1 MAESVVKQ
9 VLSAVTEG
17 HHHHPAAQQQA
28 KQQPKDQ
35 HQRKEGSA
43 TNSGTGS
50 HTHSSSETRRSRAG
64 KSSKGE
70 VTRAS
75 IPVTSA
81 RPRQERFDSADKTNQ
96 PRSSV
101 KRKHS
106 LPPSL
111 PQYGNSS
118 EEQHQPAG
126 KRLSLNCKAS
136 ADQQTVVAAVPV
148 AYRTRSRTTSKELVF
163 TATTSGNTG
172 AVGSSSTVE
181 YSVDLKQH
189 QLVQHHQ
196 VSATPSKIV
205 DVRNNRNKSSTKVA
219 AATAAGVLS
228 SKVGGGTGIGPHEST
243 KAASNNTA
251 SSERNPSFSDRSSSS
266 ASSIL
271 PSSSPT
277 VESNAAV
284 SAAEAHQSKAKR
296 GYTVG
301 SSSRVNG
308 EETTSLASSSRAISK
323 NKRRKSGT
331 GSSPSSTKLLRKLVD
346 RKGLLAEETK
356 AASKATIKSGQRR
369 SKGDRKWHQ
378 EATTVATRPS
388 TSNAPSVE
396 QQSAVE
402 VLTIRN
408 LRSHQHQQQQQQH
421 ITLTATVNELGIVTG
436 AQVSSNAAST
446 ASTPTSFSASSTCSS
461 SGAQVPKKR
470 QKVGGDHNNQHNYH
484 HHHQQQQ
491 QQQQQQY
498 QQQHPNLGAR
508 LAARS
513 SGGSREQ
520 QQPHH
525 HLTNTVSLQHYHHQQ
540 PPPQQHLVV
549 HHHPSQLAPQ
559 HYTLHSQQI
568 HQYSAQQHQQQHFQH
583 YQPAHPQQLLH
594 QQQFGVGESGGLHLP
609 SQNHHQYDAGGTS
622 AQQQQQGQGRSSSS
636 SSGGV
641 AGLLRRSS
649 RGKSSH
655 SSATTGSCVSSNPTN
670 NPYHHQPQSAQ
681 SGASSSSTSRS
692 GSHHHHH
699 HRGGGGGNG
708 GGGAGGIATG
718 STAVH
723 FSNNAAT
730 VIAGSSKGAGS
741 SSSTSKGG
749 AILLATSF
757 DGTAAVGGGSGVGG
771 PSTSNAMANDGSRNN
786 NNNNNN
792 NSGNSDGASSH
803 QPSHPFIKLT
813 KAALG
818 GTSSASSSSG
828 GVPPQQ
834 QHQSTPS
841 SSMAD
846 VNMMHSA
853 AGTTT
858 TTASTS
864 GSGSGGA
871 AGSSGVPPPHPD
883 SESDDSEVG
892 RLQALLEARGLPPHL
907 FGALG
912 PRMHHLLHRTM
923 GTNSSSSKAQQLLQG
938 LQCPDESQQ
947 LQAAIEMCQM
957 LVMGNEDTLAGFP
970 IKQVVPALIT
980 LLRMEHNF
988 DIMNNACRAL
998 AYMLEALPRS
1008 SGTVVDAIPAFLE
1021 KLQVIQ
1027 CMDVAEQS
1035 LTALEILSRRHNK
1048 SILQANGVS
1057 SCLTFL
1063 DFFSIN
1069 AQRAALAIT
1078 ANCCLSLHTEEFH
1091 FVKDSLAL
1099 LARLLAQQDKK
1110 SVESIC
1116 TAFYRL
1122 VDSFQHDQAVLQ
1134 EIASM
1139 ELLKNCQQL
1148 LVVTP
1153 SVLNSGTFT
1162 NVVRM
1167 LSVMCANCP
1176 DLAITLLKNDIA
1188 STLLYLLTGSA
1199 DPVTSDVELVP
1210 RSPSELYEITC
1221 LIGEL
1226 MPRLPTDGIFAVD
1239 ALLERPQ
1246 PTVQDA
1252 VQWQWRDDR
1261 GVWRP
1266 YSSIDSRMIEAA
1278 HLNSD
1283 DEISLSTLGRT
1294 YTIDFHS
1301 MQQINEDTGTTR
1313 SVQRKIN
1320 HQLLA
1325 QQGAA
1330 AAEAAAA
1337 AAAATA
1343 AVIVSPAAASKAAA
1357 AASVDCGNVENAVAA
1372 TSPAVAAIGTG
1383 SLNLA
1388 TRPPNAQRDAR
1399 IACLKE
1405 ERGLAAEFIRNLFS
1419 VLYEVYSSSA
1429 GPSVR
1434 YKCLR
1439 ALLRMVYFANG
1450 DLLRDV
1456 LKNQLVSSHIAGM
1469 MASNDMRIVVGAMQ
1483 MADILMHKLPE
1494 VFGMHFRREGV
1505 MHQFKQLTDPSIPIC
1520 AAPSPKST
1528 GGTQSAPAS
1537 ATIHPTGPS
1546 GQTFDFDSS
1555 AIASSSK
1562 AGGGGGGQVAIAIS
1576 GNAGGSHVKNL
1587 SSAMMMASSKMSSS
1601 SHHHH
1606 HQHLPH
1612 HHHQQQQSS
1621 SSSPSAV
1628 AASAGTI
1635 AMASGSNSYTTA
1647 SGSGSAINLNKSSSM
1662 RQQAAAAHHHHHH
1675 HLMNL
1680 MPHSAI
1686 QAQATGQHMPV
1697 AANLHHHLQDAGTSG
1712 TTVQPAPGTSI
1723 VTATVT
1729 TTGNANILL
1738 NAIYNSA
1745 AAAAMNPMNHHHQPS
1760 HAIPHHH
1767 QSHHPQPQQPVT
1779 GATVTHIYQPPHH
1792 FSDAFVGY
1800 SVPTNVPDQ
1809 TNIALLAGTTV
1820 PSAAGT
1826 AVVGNSGAGMMQGM
1840 IVSPNNSSTAPASNA
1855 LGHHAS
1861 HESASSSNNPSGQ
1874 LKMSDI
1880 LKRKVPPKRKSQ
1892 GSSKSKSRHD
1902 DAHTSSGG
1910 ASSSSQ
1916 GASSLSSG
1924 SGVAGGSSS
1933 GGVSSVM
1940 QEFINKATTSMGASS
1955 SSSGRHTPAS
1965 GSGSSRSRFTGAS
1978 SKTTSFLASLNPARW
1993 GRQSSSTSAASSSH
2007 NASSSGAAGYGKDGS
2022 SGGNSLN
2029 KSHSNSN
2036 LIAAGNRE
2044 KARQWIRDQA
2054 VLFVNR
2060 YSGTDGSSGPTDG
2073 AAAGGLGGAGGA
2085 LEQHPACTI
2094 LIRLT
2099 DAIRKLDGRKEEC
2112 LNALQELRDILME
2125 SDISP
2130 FEVNHSGLIRAM
2142 LNYMANNENP
2152 LVERAIRLRMFLHVF
2167 AGLPVEA
2174 NYSHVGAGTP
2184 AGMDG
2189 AAFSALV
2196 AKLNGC
2202 VTQLEQFPVKVH
2214 DFPAGVGGRSNTSA
2228 LKFFNTH
2235 QLKCNLQ
2242 RHPECTNLRQWK
2254 GGTVKI
2260 DPLALVQAIER
2271 YLVVRGY
2278 GGIRVDS
2285 EEDSEEDIDNIDA
2298 AAIISMG
2305 GLKHKLQFLIGE
2317 HVLPYNMTVY
2327 QAIRQYSPLVNDQS
2341 ETDTDTETPIGSA
2354 SIWVQQHTIYYRPVE
2369 EESSGSSKGASGS
2382 SRKNSKNSSQSK
2394 LMRRKPEFW
2403 IDGQV
2408 PAVVSPLGPFLT
2420 SKLPDVV
2427 TVQDASLDALCML
2440 RIINALNRHWA
2451 TLYFSVPHIPIV
2463 PQAEFIHSKIA
2474 AKASRQLQDP
2484 LVIMTGNLPQ
2494 WLQQI
2499 AVACPFLF
2507 PFETRHLLFY
2517 AVSFDRDRALQRLLD
2532 TTPDLN
2538 SADTSER
2545 VTPRLDRRK
2554 RAISREDI
2562 LKQAESIIQDFG
2574 HSKALLEIQYE
2585 NEVGTGLGPTLE
2597 FYALVSTELQRCDLG
2612 LWNDSDSYK
2621 NNNQQ
2626 STSIADNIVK
2636 SSMGGGALE
2645 DASLDTNTTATTMTL
2660 VSMTT
2665 TNTRSSLGSNRG
2677 SDEAANNSVSGVSD
2691 DNSSFII
2698 SNDNSLNML
2707 IEQLNPQQAELEN
2720 NSTPPPALPPSSFAD
2735 VEGLMITPLSSDSA
2749 ATITAGAISYVNA
2762 PRGLFPIPLS
2772 KTAKTSQIS
2781 RLKHKFKFLGKF
2793 MAKAVMDSRM
2803 LDLPFSIPFYRWMLS
2818 EESSLGLSDLGQIAP
2833 EVQSTLL
2840 RLNEIVKQRDHIQAD
2855 PNLNAMEKTE
2865 KIEALDLDGCPI
2877 SDLGLDF
2884 VLPGHPN
2891 IELRRGGRDMA
2902 VTINNL
2908 HQYIS
2913 LVTHWFMAEGVSRQ
2927 FEALREGFDTVF
2939 PMSRLQMFYPEE
2951 LENVFCGSGIG
2962 GTNQQRWD
2970 VRMLSESCRT
2980 DHGFSQDSPAIQFF
2994 YDILATYNRDEQRL
3008 FLQFV
3013 TGSPRLPTGGFK
3025 SLTPPLTIV
3034 RKKMD
3039 GNQNPDEY
3047 LPSVMTCVN
3056 YLKLPDYSNREV
3068 MRQKLKIAACEGS
3081 MSFHLS

>member
-1 MAESVVKQ
+1 MAESVGKQ

-17 HHHHPAAQQQA
+17 HHHLQQQHQQQQPQT
-28 KQQPKDQ
+28 KQQHLRNDFGVADSS
-35 HQRKEGSA
+35 GSGH
-43 TNSGTGS
+43 TS
-50 HTHSSSETRRSRAG
+50 HHSENRRSRAG
-64 KSSKGE
+64 KSSKGDAA
-70 VTRAS
+70 RS
-75 IPVTSA
+75 SLPSA
-81 RPRQERFDSADKTNQ
+81 RELPGTTAHHQAGPSVKQERLDSVDNKTSL
-96 PRSSV
+96 PRSA

-106 LPPSL
+106 LPQSSSVEEGNLQAEYSVAKRQSL
-111 PQYGNSS
+111 HS
-118 EEQHQPAG
+118 
-126 KRLSLNCKAS
+126 K
-136 ADQQTVVAAVPV
+136 VVAVHTAAPV
-148 AYRTRSRTTSKELVF
+148 AYRTRSRTTSKELAF
-163 TATTSGNTG
+163 SGSSNTAT
-172 AVGSSSTVE
+172 VE
-181 YSVDLKQH
+181 HGFDLKQQQQQQ
-189 QLVQHHQ
+189 QLSQLQASV
-196 VSATPSKIV
+196 TPPKLV
-205 DVRNNRNKSSTKVA
+205 DVRNNRNKSSTKT
-219 AATAAGVLS
+219 ATQS
-228 SKVGGGTGIGPHEST
+228 SASKGGGTGPGPHEST
-243 KAASNNTA
+243 KAASNITGP
-251 SSERNPSFSDRSSSS
+251 SSNSSSTSVPVASTS
-266 ASSIL
+266 ASNNSATFV
-271 PSSSPT
+271 SGT
-277 VESNAAV
+277 TEVET
-284 SAAEAHQSKAKR
+284 HPKTKR
-296 GYTVG
+296 GSLVG
-301 SSSRVNG
+301 TTNRANG
-308 EETTSLASSSRAISK
+308 EEGRACSTPPIASSSRTISK
-323 NKRRKSGT
+323 NKHRKSGGT
-331 GSSPSSTKLLRKLVD
+331 SSSPTKLLRKIAD
-346 RKGLLAEETK
+346 RKSLIAEDAK
-356 AASKATIKSGQRR
+356 AASKAAIRSGQRR
-369 SKGDRKWHQ
+369 SKGDRKQQ
-378 EATTVATRPS
+378 ETSS
-388 TSNAPSVE
+388 TNA
-396 QQSAVE
+396 SAE
-402 VLTIRN
+402 VVTIRN
-408 LRSHQHQQQQQQH
+408 LRSHQHHHQQQQ
-421 ITLTATVNELGIVTG
+421 ITLTATVNEQGLVTG
-436 AQVSSNAAST
+436 AQATSSSAVSTAPTASSYSAST
-446 ASTPTSFSASSTCSS
+446 YSG
-461 SGAQVPKKR
+461 GAQVPKKR
-470 QKVGGDHNNQHNYH
+470 QKVGGDHNNQHN
-484 HHHQQQQ
+484 HQQPH
-491 QQQQQQY
+491 
-498 QQQHPNLGAR
+498 QQQHPALGAR

-513 SGGSREQ
+513 SGGSRDQ
-520 QQPHH
+520 QHNHH
-525 HLTNTVSLQHYHHQQ
+525 HLPSAVGLQHYQQQQHHQHQHHQQ
-540 PPPQQHLVV
+540 QSQQHLVV
-549 HHHPSQLAPQ
+549 HHHQGDP
-559 HYTLHSQQI
+559 T
-568 HQYSAQQHQQQHFQH
+568 
-583 YQPAHPQQLLH
+583 
-594 QQQFGVGESGGLHLP
+594 GLHLTQQYEIAAP
-609 SQNHHQYDAGGTS
+609 SGGVPV
-622 AQQQQQGQGRSSSS
+622 QQQGRSSSG
-636 SSGGV
+636 SGGGV
-641 AGLLRRSS
+641 GGLLRRSS

-670 NPYHHQPQSAQ
+670 NPYHQPQSQ
-681 SGASSSSTSRS
+681 SASSSSRS
-692 GSHHHHH
+692 GSHHH
-699 HRGGGGGNG
+699 HRGGGGG
-708 GGGAGGIATG
+708 GAIATG
-718 STAVH
+718 TAH
-723 FSNNAAT
+723 LSNLGTPVNASSSKSS
-730 VIAGSSKGAGS
+730 SSKGS
-741 SSSTSKGG
+741 
-749 AILLATSF
+749 ILLATSF
-757 DGTAAVGGGSGVGG
+757 DGTGSAAGS
-771 PSTSNAMANDGSRNN
+771 AI
-786 NNNNNN
+786 
-792 NSGNSDGASSH
+792 GAPSH
-803 QPSHPFIKLT
+803 Q
-813 KAALG
+813 
-818 GTSSASSSSG
+818 SASSSSG
-828 GVPPQQ
+828 
-834 QHQSTPS
+834 
-841 SSMAD
+841 MAD
-846 VNMMHSA
+846 VNMLHASGTTS
-853 AGTTT
+853 AGTTA
-858 TTASTS
+858 ASTS
-864 GSGSGGA
+864 SGSGA
-871 AGSSGVPPPHPD
+871 AGGSSGGVPPHPD

-970 IKQVVPALIT
+970 TKQVVPALIT

-1048 SILQANGVS
+1048 NILQANGVS

-1078 ANCCLSLHTEEFH
+1078 ANCCLNLHTEEFH
-1091 FVKDSLAL
+1091 FVKESLAL

-1122 VDSFQHDQAVLQ
+1122 VDSFQHDQTILQ

-1148 LVVTP
+1148 LIVTP

-1188 STLLYLLTGSA
+1188 STLVYLLTGSA
-1199 DPVTSDVELVP
+1199 EPVTTDVELVP

-1330 AAEAAAA
+1330 AAAAAE
-1337 AAAATA
+1337 AAATA
-1343 AVIVSPAAASKAAA
+1343 AVIVNPSSVTSPESAGGGCSDNAA
-1357 AASVDCGNVENAVAA
+1357 AASSTAVA
-1372 TSPAVAAIGTG
+1372 VIGTG

-1405 ERGLAAEFIRNLFS
+1405 ERGLAAQFIRNLFS

-1469 MASNDMRIVVGAMQ
+1469 MASNDMRIVVGAVQ

-1537 ATIHPTGPS
+1537 ATLHPSGS

-1562 AGGGGGGQVAIAIS
+1562 AGAGQVAIAIG

-1587 SSAMMMASSKMSSS
+1587 SSAMMMASGKMGTT
-1601 SHHHH
+1601 HHH
-1606 HQHLPH
+1606 HQQHLSH
-1612 HHHQQQQSS
+1612 HHHQQQQHQQLQQQ
-1621 SSSPSAV
+1621 
-1628 AASAGTI
+1628 ASTGTM
-1635 AMASGSNSYTTA
+1635 AMTSGSNSYTASTA
-1647 SGSGSAINLNKSSSM
+1647 ATATAINLNKSSSM
-1662 RQQAAAAHHHHHH
+1662 RQQAPVHHHHH

-1680 MPHSAI
+1680 IPHSVGGHVPPTA
-1686 QAQATGQHMPV
+1686 AAAQHMPV
-1697 AANLHHHLQDAGTSG
+1697 ANLHHHLDPASASG
-1712 TTVQPAPGTSI
+1712 GATMQPMVQPAPGTSI

-1729 TTGNANILL
+1729 TTSNGNILL

-1745 AAAAMNPMNHHHQPS
+1745 AAAAMNPMNHHQAHP
-1760 HAIPHHH
+1760 HAHAHALPHHH
-1767 QSHHPQPQQPVT
+1767 QGHHAQQPT

-1792 FSDAFVGY
+1792 FSDAFGGYNVAVADQQANVAMLSSGTVGT
-1800 SVPTNVPDQ
+1800 PN
-1809 TNIALLAGTTV
+1809 TTSAVGGAQSMV
-1820 PSAAGT
+1820 PS
-1826 AVVGNSGAGMMQGM
+1826 S
-1840 IVSPNNSSTAPASNA
+1840 NSSVTTTSSST
-1855 LGHHAS
+1855 HHSA
-1861 HESASSSNNPSGQ
+1861 HESSSSSSNANNLGQ

-1902 DAHTSSGG
+1902 DAHASSGG
-1910 ASSSSQ
+1910 AGSSSAGNGTS
-1916 GASSLSSG
+1916 GSSG
-1924 SGVAGGSSS
+1924 SGVTGGTSS

-1940 QEFINKATTSMGASS
+1940 QEFINKATTMGTSSS

-1993 GRQSSSTSAASSSH
+1993 GRQSSSSSTASTSH
-2007 NASSSGAAGYGKDGS
+2007 NASSSGSGYGKDGS
-2022 SGGNSLN
+2022 SGSSLN

-2054 VLFVNR
+2054 ILFVNR
-2060 YSGTDGSSGPTDG
+2060 YSADTTGVSVDG
-2073 AAAGGLGGAGGA
+2073 AGVLGGGV
-2085 LEQHPACTI
+2085 LQQHPACTI

-2099 DAIRKLDGRKEEC
+2099 DAIRKLEGHRDEC

-2142 LNYMANNENP
+2142 LNYMANDENP
-2152 LVERAIRLRMFLHVF
+2152 LVDRATRLRMFLHVF
-2167 AGLPVEA
+2167 AGLPLDA
-2174 NYSHVGAGTP
+2174 NYSHVGAGVP
-2184 AGMDG
+2184 ADMDG

-2298 AAIISMG
+2298 AAMISMG

-2369 EESSGSSKGASGS
+2369 EESNGSSKGASGS

-2408 PAVVSPLGPFLT
+2408 PAVVSPLGPFLA

-2645 DASLDTNTTATTMTL
+2645 DASLDATATTMAL
-2660 VSMTT
+2660 VNMTST
-2665 TNTRSSLGSNRG
+2665 TRSSLGSNRG

-2707 IEQLNPQQAELEN
+2707 IEQSDHLLQLNPQQAELEN

-2735 VEGLMITPLSSDSA
+2735 VEGLMVTPLSGTTTDGTGSPA
-2749 ATITAGAISYVNA
+2749 ITGSGVGAVSYVNA

-2803 LDLPFSIPFYRWMLS
+2803 LDLPFSIPFYRWMLT

-2833 EVQSTLL
+2833 EVQGTLL
-2840 RLNEIVKQRDHIQAD
+2840 RLNEIVKQRDQIQTD
-2855 PNLNAMEKTE
+2855 PTLNAMEKTE

-2877 SDLGLDF
+2877 ADLGLDF

-2913 LVTHWFMAEGVSRQ
+2913 LVTHWFLAEGVSRQ

-2970 VRMLSESCRT
+2970 VRMLAESCRT
-2980 DHGFSQDSPAIQFF
+2980 DHGFNQDSPAIQFF
-2994 YDILATYNRDEQRL
+2994 YEILAAYNRDEQRL

-3025 SLTPPLTIV
+3025 ALTPPLTIV

-3068 MRQKLKIAACEGS
+3068 MRQKLKIAASEGS

>member
-1 MAESVVKQ
+1 MAESVGKQ

-17 HHHHPAAQQQA
+17 HHYLQQQPT
-28 KQQPKDQ
+28 KQQPKDLQ
-35 HQRKEGSA
+35 HQRKDVAGGS
-43 TNSGTGS
+43 GS
-50 HTHSSSETRRSRAG
+50 HTPHNSENRRSRAG

-70 VTRAS
+70 
-75 IPVTSA
+75 SA
-81 RPRQERFDSADKTNQ
+81 RSSLSSSRELSATSPPGQSSAKQERSDSSDKTSQ
-96 PRSSV
+96 SRSSV

-106 LPPSL
+106 LPLHSVTDL
-111 PQYGNSS
+111 PHGNLSS
-118 EEQHQPAG
+118 EHTSV
-126 KRLSLNCKAS
+126 KRQSLNTKATA
-136 ADQQTVVAAVPV
+136 ADQQSGVAAVPV

-163 TATTSGNTG
+163 AGTSSSIV
-172 AVGSSSTVE
+172 VGSSNTVE
-181 YSVDLKQH
+181 YGFDLRNHQQQH
-189 QLVQHHQ
+189 QI
-196 VSATPSKIV
+196 SPTSSKIV
-205 DVRNNRNKSSTKVA
+205 DVRNIRNKSSTKV
-219 AATAAGVLS
+219 GGSS
-228 SKVGGGTGIGPHEST
+228 SKTGGTGSGPHEST
-243 KAASNNTA
+243 KTASNN
-251 SSERNPSFSDRSSSS
+251 SISERNTTFDRSSSLS
-266 ASSIL
+266 SSI
-271 PSSSPT
+271 PSLSLA
-277 VESNAAV
+277 VESNAAPV
-284 SAAEAHQSKAKR
+284 TCVPVEAPQPKSKRASLT
-296 GYTVG
+296 GTSG
-301 SSSRVNG
+301 RVNG
-308 EETTSLASSSRAISK
+308 EDKSVGTTSTLASSSRAISK
-323 NKRRKSGT
+323 NKGRKSGGT
-331 GSSPSSTKLLRKLVD
+331 SSSSTTKLLRKIAD
-346 RKGLLAEETK
+346 RKNLLTEETK
-356 AASKATIKSGQRR
+356 TASKAAIKSGQRR
-369 SKGDRKWHQ
+369 CKGERTKWHQ
-378 EATTVATRPS
+378 ETTTSATRPS
-388 TSNAPSVE
+388 LSNASTVEPSV
-396 QQSAVE
+396 VE
-402 VLTIRN
+402 GLTIRN
-408 LRSHQHQQQQQQH
+408 LRSHQHNQQQQQQH
-421 ITLTATVNELGIVTG
+421 ITLTTTVNELGIVTG
-436 AQVSSNAAST
+436 AQVSSNAVPT
-446 ASTPTSFSASSTCSS
+446 ASSSPYSASTCSTG
-461 SGAQVPKKR
+461 GAQVPKKR

-484 HHHQQQQ
+484 
-491 QQQQQQY
+491 QQQY

-513 SGGSREQ
+513 SGGREQ
-520 QQPHH
+520 HH
-525 HLTNTVSLQHYHHQQ
+525 HNHHLSNTVSLQHYPQQ
-540 PPPQQHLVV
+540 QQQQQQQQQHLVV
-549 HHHPSQLAPQ
+549 HHHQNQQQLPQ

-568 HQYSAQQHQQQHFQH
+568 SHFSAQPQQQQQQHFQH
-583 YQPAHPQQLLH
+583 YQPQHLPTHPPQLLH
-594 QQQFGVGESGGLHLP
+594 QQQFVVGEPSGLHLP
-609 SQNHHQYDAGGTS
+609 HQYETGAPSGTAVQLS
-622 AQQQQQGQGRSSSS
+622 R

-641 AGLLRRSS
+641 GGLLRRSS

-670 NPYHHQPQSAQ
+670 NPYHQPQSQ
-681 SGASSSSTSRS
+681 SASSSSRS

-699 HRGGGGGNG
+699 HRGGGGGG
-708 GGGAGGIATG
+708 VATG
-718 STAVH
+718 AVH
-723 FSNNAAT
+723 LGNAAT
-730 VIAGSSKGAGS
+730 VIASTSSSKGGS
-741 SSSTSKGG
+741 SSKG

-757 DGTAAVGGGSGVGG
+757 DGTGAVGGIGGGSGSG

-786 NNNNNN
+786 NNNNN
-792 NSGNSDGASSH
+792 SGNDGANS
-803 QPSHPFIKLT
+803 QQQQQSHPFIKLT

-818 GTSSASSSSG
+818 GGGSSSASSSG
-828 GVPPQQ
+828 GVPS
-834 QHQSTPS
+834 HQSTS
-841 SSMAD
+841 SSAIPD
-846 VNMMHSA
+846 VNMLHT
-853 AGTTT
+853 AGTTGAG

-864 GSGSGGA
+864 SGSGA
-871 AGSSGVPPPHPD
+871 AGGSGVPPHPD

-1078 ANCCLSLHTEEFH
+1078 ANCCLNLHTEEFH

-1199 DPVTSDVELVP
+1199 ESVTSDVELVP

-1330 AAEAAAA
+1330 AAAAAEAAAA
-1337 AAAATA
+1337 VTA
-1343 AVIVSPAAASKAAA
+1343 AVIVSPPTASGSIVKAVSAECSA
-1357 AASVDCGNVENAVAA
+1357 IAGSAENAA
-1372 TSPAVAAIGTG
+1372 TSTAVAVIGTG

-1537 ATIHPTGPS
+1537 ATIHPTSGS

-1562 AGGGGGGQVAIAIS
+1562 AVGGQVAIAIG

-1587 SSAMMMASSKMSSS
+1587 SSAMMMASSKMSS
-1601 SHHHH
+1601 HHH
-1606 HQHLPH
+1606 HQHVPH
-1612 HHHQQQQSS
+1612 HHHPQQQQHQQQQSS
-1621 SSSPSAV
+1621 SSA
-1628 AASAGTI
+1628 AGT
-1635 AMASGSNSYTTA
+1635 MVMTSSSNNYTTA
-1647 SGSGSAINLNKSSSM
+1647 TASAAAINLNKPSSM
-1662 RQQAAAAHHHHHH
+1662 RQQAAVHHHHH

-1680 MPHSAI
+1680 MPHSVGGGHVSAP
-1686 QAQATGQHMPV
+1686 GQHMPV
-1697 AANLHHHLQDAGTSG
+1697 ANLHHHLDAGTSG
-1712 TTVQPAPGTSI
+1712 ATVQPIVQPAPGTSI

-1729 TTGNANILL
+1729 TTGNGNILL

-1745 AAAAMNPMNHHHQPS
+1745 AAAAMNPMNHHQSHSQAHPHP
-1760 HAIPHHH
+1760 HAIAHH
-1767 QSHHPQPQQPVT
+1767 QSHHPQQPT
-1779 GATVTHIYQPPHH
+1779 GASVTHMYQSTQH
-1792 FSDAFVGY
+1792 FSDAFSGY
-1800 SVPTNVPDQ
+1800 NVAVSDQ
-1809 TNIALLAGTTV
+1809 TNVALLTGTTV
-1820 PSAAGT
+1820 VGAPSTGT
-1826 AVVGNSGAGMMQGM
+1826 AVVSNSNTGMHGIGAAQGM
-1840 IVSPNNSSTAPASNA
+1840 VVPPNNSSAAPNTV
-1855 LGHHAS
+1855 HHAS
-1861 HESASSSNNPSGQ
+1861 HEGSSTSSNPGQ

-1902 DAHTSSGG
+1902 DAHTSGG
-1910 ASSSSQ
+1910 AGSSSAGH
-1916 GASSLSSG
+1916 GATSVSGG
-1924 SGVAGGSSS
+1924 SGVASNSGST

-1940 QEFINKATTSMGASS
+1940 QEFINKATTMGASS

-1993 GRQSSSTSAASSSH
+1993 GRQSSSSSAASTSH
-2007 NASSSGAAGYGKDGS
+2007 NASSSGSGYGKDGS
-2022 SGGNSLN
+2022 SGSSLN

-2060 YSGTDGSSGPTDG
+2060 YSADTTSGTTDGT
-2073 AAAGGLGGAGGA
+2073 GGTGGA

-2099 DAIRKLDGRKEEC
+2099 EAIRKLDGRREEC
-2112 LNALQELRDILME
+2112 LNALKELRDILME

-2142 LNYMANNENP
+2142 LNYMANDENP
-2152 LVERAIRLRMFLHVF
+2152 LVERATRLRMFLHVF
-2167 AGLPVEA
+2167 AGLPLDA

-2298 AAIISMG
+2298 AAMISMG

-2369 EESSGSSKGASGS
+2369 EESSGSNKGASGS

-2408 PAVVSPLGPFLT
+2408 PAVVSPLGSFLA

-2451 TLYFSVPHIPIV
+2451 TLYFSVTHIPIV
-2463 PQAEFIHSKIA
+2463 PQADFIHSKIA

-2636 SSMGGGALE
+2636 SSIGGGALE
-2645 DASLDTNTTATTMTL
+2645 DASLDTTTTATTMTL

-2665 TNTRSSLGSNRG
+2665 TRSSLGSNRG

-2707 IEQLNPQQAELEN
+2707 IEQSDHLLQLNPQQAELEN

-2735 VEGLMITPLSSDSA
+2735 VEGLMITPL
-2749 ATITAGAISYVNA
+2749 AGVGIGGTTDGTGSLSVTGGGSISYVNA

-2803 LDLPFSIPFYRWMLS
+2803 LDLPYSIPFYRWMLS

-2840 RLNEIVKQRDHIQAD
+2840 RLNEIVKQRDQIQAD

-2902 VTINNL
+2902 VTISNL

-2913 LVTHWFMAEGVSRQ
+2913 LVTHWFLAEGVSRQ

-3056 YLKLPDYSNREV
+3056 YLKLPEYSNREV
-3068 MRQKLKIAACEGS
+3068 MRQKLKIAASEGS

>member
-1 MAESVVKQ
+1 M
-9 VLSAVTEG
+9 
-17 HHHHPAAQQQA
+17 
-28 KQQPKDQ
+28 
-35 HQRKEGSA
+35 
-43 TNSGTGS
+43 
-50 HTHSSSETRRSRAG
+50 
-64 KSSKGE
+64 
-70 VTRAS
+70 
-75 IPVTSA
+75 
-81 RPRQERFDSADKTNQ
+81 
-96 PRSSV
+96 
-101 KRKHS
+101 
-106 LPPSL
+106 
-111 PQYGNSS
+111 
-118 EEQHQPAG
+118 
-126 KRLSLNCKAS
+126 
-136 ADQQTVVAAVPV
+136 
-148 AYRTRSRTTSKELVF
+148 
-163 TATTSGNTG
+163 
-172 AVGSSSTVE
+172 
-181 YSVDLKQH
+181 
-189 QLVQHHQ
+189 
-196 VSATPSKIV
+196 
-205 DVRNNRNKSSTKVA
+205 
-219 AATAAGVLS
+219 
-228 SKVGGGTGIGPHEST
+228 
-243 KAASNNTA
+243 
-251 SSERNPSFSDRSSSS
+251 
-266 ASSIL
+266 
-271 PSSSPT
+271 
-277 VESNAAV
+277 
-284 SAAEAHQSKAKR
+284 
-296 GYTVG
+296 
-301 SSSRVNG
+301 
-308 EETTSLASSSRAISK
+308 
-323 NKRRKSGT
+323 
-331 GSSPSSTKLLRKLVD
+331 
-346 RKGLLAEETK
+346 
-356 AASKATIKSGQRR
+356 
-369 SKGDRKWHQ
+369 
-378 EATTVATRPS
+378 
-388 TSNAPSVE
+388 
-396 QQSAVE
+396 
-402 VLTIRN
+402 
-408 LRSHQHQQQQQQH
+408 
-421 ITLTATVNELGIVTG
+421 
-436 AQVSSNAAST
+436 
-446 ASTPTSFSASSTCSS
+446 
-461 SGAQVPKKR
+461 
-470 QKVGGDHNNQHNYH
+470 
-484 HHHQQQQ
+484 
-491 QQQQQQY
+491 
-498 QQQHPNLGAR
+498 
-508 LAARS
+508 
-513 SGGSREQ
+513 
-520 QQPHH
+520 
-525 HLTNTVSLQHYHHQQ
+525 
-540 PPPQQHLVV
+540 
-549 HHHPSQLAPQ
+549 
-559 HYTLHSQQI
+559 
-568 HQYSAQQHQQQHFQH
+568 
-583 YQPAHPQQLLH
+583 
-594 QQQFGVGESGGLHLP
+594 
-609 SQNHHQYDAGGTS
+609 
-622 AQQQQQGQGRSSSS
+622 
-636 SSGGV
+636 
-641 AGLLRRSS
+641 
-649 RGKSSH
+649 
-655 SSATTGSCVSSNPTN
+655 
-670 NPYHHQPQSAQ
+670 
-681 SGASSSSTSRS
+681 
-692 GSHHHHH
+692 
-699 HRGGGGGNG
+699 
-708 GGGAGGIATG
+708 
-718 STAVH
+718 
-723 FSNNAAT
+723 
-730 VIAGSSKGAGS
+730 
-741 SSSTSKGG
+741 
-749 AILLATSF
+749 
-757 DGTAAVGGGSGVGG
+757 
-771 PSTSNAMANDGSRNN
+771 
-786 NNNNNN
+786 
-792 NSGNSDGASSH
+792 
-803 QPSHPFIKLT
+803 
-813 KAALG
+813 
-818 GTSSASSSSG
+818 
-828 GVPPQQ
+828 
-834 QHQSTPS
+834 
-841 SSMAD
+841 
-846 VNMMHSA
+846 
-853 AGTTT
+853 
-858 TTASTS
+858 
-864 GSGSGGA
+864 
-871 AGSSGVPPPHPD
+871 
-883 SESDDSEVG
+883 
-892 RLQALLEARGLPPHL
+892 
-907 FGALG
+907 
-912 PRMHHLLHRTM
+912 
-923 GTNSSSSKAQQLLQG
+923 
-938 LQCPDESQQ
+938 
-947 LQAAIEMCQM
+947 
-957 LVMGNEDTLAGFP
+957 
-970 IKQVVPALIT
+970 
-980 LLRMEHNF
+980 
-988 DIMNNACRAL
+988 
-998 AYMLEALPRS
+998 
-1008 SGTVVDAIPAFLE
+1008 
-1021 KLQVIQ
+1021 
-1027 CMDVAEQS
+1027 
-1035 LTALEILSRRHNK
+1035 
-1048 SILQANGVS
+1048 
-1057 SCLTFL
+1057 
-1063 DFFSIN
+1063 
-1069 AQRAALAIT
+1069 
-1078 ANCCLSLHTEEFH
+1078 
-1091 FVKDSLAL
+1091 
-1099 LARLLAQQDKK
+1099 
-1110 SVESIC
+1110 
-1116 TAFYRL
+1116 
-1122 VDSFQHDQAVLQ
+1122 
-1134 EIASM
+1134 
-1139 ELLKNCQQL
+1139 
-1148 LVVTP
+1148 
-1153 SVLNSGTFT
+1153 
-1162 NVVRM
+1162 
-1167 LSVMCANCP
+1167 
-1176 DLAITLLKNDIA
+1176 
-1188 STLLYLLTGSA
+1188 
-1199 DPVTSDVELVP
+1199 
-1210 RSPSELYEITC
+1210 
-1221 LIGEL
+1221 
-1226 MPRLPTDGIFAVD
+1226 
-1239 ALLERPQ
+1239 
-1246 PTVQDA
+1246 
-1252 VQWQWRDDR
+1252 
-1261 GVWRP
+1261 
-1266 YSSIDSRMIEAA
+1266 
-1278 HLNSD
+1278 
-1283 DEISLSTLGRT
+1283 
-1294 YTIDFHS
+1294 
-1301 MQQINEDTGTTR
+1301 
-1313 SVQRKIN
+1313 
-1320 HQLLA
+1320 
-1325 QQGAA
+1325 
-1330 AAEAAAA
+1330 
-1337 AAAATA
+1337 
-1343 AVIVSPAAASKAAA
+1343 
-1357 AASVDCGNVENAVAA
+1357 
-1372 TSPAVAAIGTG
+1372 
-1383 SLNLA
+1383 
-1388 TRPPNAQRDAR
+1388 
-1399 IACLKE
+1399 
-1405 ERGLAAEFIRNLFS
+1405 
-1419 VLYEVYSSSA
+1419 
-1429 GPSVR
+1429 
-1434 YKCLR
+1434 
-1439 ALLRMVYFANG
+1439 
-1450 DLLRDV
+1450 
-1456 LKNQLVSSHIAGM
+1456 
-1469 MASNDMRIVVGAMQ
+1469 
-1483 MADILMHKLPE
+1483 
-1494 VFGMHFRREGV
+1494 
-1505 MHQFKQLTDPSIPIC
+1505 
-1520 AAPSPKST
+1520 
-1528 GGTQSAPAS
+1528 
-1537 ATIHPTGPS
+1537 
-1546 GQTFDFDSS
+1546 
-1555 AIASSSK
+1555 
-1562 AGGGGGGQVAIAIS
+1562 
-1576 GNAGGSHVKNL
+1576 
-1587 SSAMMMASSKMSSS
+1587 
-1601 SHHHH
+1601 
-1606 HQHLPH
+1606 
-1612 HHHQQQQSS
+1612 
-1621 SSSPSAV
+1621 
-1628 AASAGTI
+1628 
-1635 AMASGSNSYTTA
+1635 
-1647 SGSGSAINLNKSSSM
+1647 
-1662 RQQAAAAHHHHHH
+1662 
-1675 HLMNL
+1675 MNL
-1680 MPHSAI
+1680 MPHSSVGGGHVQPQHTA
-1686 QAQATGQHMPV
+1686 GQHMAV
-1697 AANLHHHLQDAGTSG
+1697 AANLHHHLQEAGTSG
-1712 TTVQPAPGTSI
+1712 ATVQPIGQPAAPGTSI

-1729 TTGNANILL
+1729 TTGNGNILL

-1760 HAIPHHH
+1760 HGMPHHH
-1767 QSHHPQPQQPVT
+1767 QSHHPQPQQLT

-1800 SVPTNVPDQ
+1800 SVPTNVSDQ
-1809 TNIALLAGTTV
+1809 TTNNVALLTGTTV

-1826 AVVGNSGAGMMQGM
+1826 AVVGGNSSGAGMMQGM
-1840 IVSPNNSSTAPASNA
+1840 VGSPSNSSSTAAANTSG
-1855 LGHHAS
+1855 GHHAA
-1861 HESASSSNNPSGQ
+1861 HESSSSSNSNNPPSGQ

-1902 DAHTSSGG
+1902 DAHASGG
-1910 ASSSSQ
+1910 ASSSSH

-1924 SGVAGGSSS
+1924 SGVAGAGGGSSS

-1940 QEFINKATTSMGASS
+1940 QEFINKATTMGASS

-1993 GRQSSSTSAASSSH
+1993 GRQSSSSSAASSSH
-2007 NASSSGAAGYGKDGS
+2007 NASSSGASGGYGKDGS
-2022 SGGNSLN
+2022 SGAGSLN

-2060 YSGTDGSSGPTDG
+2060 YSGADASSGTADG
-2073 AAAGGLGGAGGA
+2073 VAGALGAAGGA

-2099 DAIRKLDGRKEEC
+2099 EAIRKLDGRREEC

-2142 LNYMANNENP
+2142 LNYMAYDENP
-2152 LVERAIRLRMFLHVF
+2152 LVERATRLRMFLHVF
-2167 AGLPVEA
+2167 AGLPVDA

-2184 AGMDG
+2184 AGMNG

-2214 DFPAGVGGRSNTSA
+2214 DFPAGAGGRSNTSA

-2298 AAIISMG
+2298 AAMISMG

-2327 QAIRQYSPLVNDQS
+2327 QAIR
-2341 ETDTDTETPIGSA
+2341 SA

-2408 PAVVSPLGPFLT
+2408 PAVVSPLGPFLA

-2665 TNTRSSLGSNRG
+2665 TTTRSSLGSNRG

-2720 NSTPPPALPPSSFAD
+2720 NSTPPPALPPASFAD

-2749 ATITAGAISYVNA
+2749 GTGATGATGHAISYVNA

-2840 RLNEIVKQRDHIQAD
+2840 RLNEIVKQRDQIQAD

-2902 VTINNL
+2902 VTVSNL

-2939 PMSRLQMFYPEE
+2939 PMNRLQMFYPEE

-2962 GTNQQRWD
+2962 GTNLQRWD

-2994 YDILATYNRDEQRL
+2994 YDILAAYNRDEQRL

-3025 SLTPPLTIV
+3025 ALTPPLTIV

-3068 MRQKLKIAACEGS
+3068 MRQKLKMAASEGS

>member
-1 MAESVVKQ
+1 MAESVGKQ

-17 HHHHPAAQQQA
+17 HHHLQLQQA
-28 KQQPKDQ
+28 KHKDHQ
-35 HQRKEGSA
+35 HQQKNATVGS
-43 TNSGTGS
+43 GS
-50 HTHSSSETRRSRAG
+50 HSHHSENRRSRAA
-64 KSSKGE
+64 KSSKVSSTKISLPSAQE
-70 VTRAS
+70 QPDCAALQQSAKLLVHSDTIEKA
-75 IPVTSA
+75 TSH
-81 RPRQERFDSADKTNQ
+81 R
-96 PRSSV
+96 SV

-106 LPPSL
+106 LPQIGATEALHSASTSTLSVDHPV
-111 PQYGNSS
+111 
-118 EEQHQPAG
+118 A
-126 KRLSLNCKAS
+126 KRQSLNSKA
-136 ADQQTVVAAVPV
+136 APDTQPLVAAVPV

-163 TATTSGNTG
+163 TGTCSSTAVSPSSTG
-172 AVGSSSTVE
+172 AYGF
-181 YSVDLKQH
+181 DLKH
-189 QLVQHHQ
+189 QQQQQQLQQEVQELQ
-196 VSATPSKIV
+196 QTFASPPKPA
-205 DVRNNRNKSSTKVA
+205 DLRNSRTKSSTKTSHSEPRVSGLDA
-219 AATAAGVLS
+219 EPGS
-228 SKVGGGTGIGPHEST
+228 YEST
-243 KAASNNTA
+243 KPASSSTIFVEHCSTSDSINPPTFVSSSLPTVVQLTDRTA
-251 SSERNPSFSDRSSSS
+251 SSESGS
-266 ASSIL
+266 
-271 PSSSPT
+271 T
-277 VESNAAV
+277 VEV
-284 SAAEAHQSKAKR
+284 QQPKAKR
-296 GYTVG
+296 G
-301 SSSRVNG
+301 SSSYTNRGSGDN
-308 EETTSLASSSRAISK
+308 TCPASSIASSSRGISK
-323 NKRRKSGT
+323 NKHRKST
-331 GSSPSSTKLLRKLVD
+331 NSSSSSKLLKKITDQRY
-346 RKGLLAEETK
+346 LLTEETK
-356 AASKATIKSGQRR
+356 VASKATIKLGQKRTK
-369 SKGDRKWHQ
+369 SDRKLQQ
-378 EATTVATRPS
+378 ESTSAASRPS
-388 TSNAPSVE
+388 SSEIPTSEAAAE
-396 QQSAVE
+396 SAVE
-402 VLTIRN
+402 VITIRN
-408 LRSHQHQQQQQQH
+408 LRSHQHLQQQQQH
-421 ITLTATVNELGIVTG
+421 LTLTATVNELGIVTG
-436 AQVSSNAAST
+436 AQVSSNAVS
-446 ASTPTSFSASSTCSS
+446 SASVPCYSASPSTSG
-461 SGAQVPKKR
+461 GAQVPKKR
-470 QKVGGDHNNQHNYH
+470 QKVGGDHNNHHNH
-484 HHHQQQQ
+484 HPHQQH
-491 QQQQQQY
+491 

-508 LAARS
+508 LASRS
-513 SGGSREQ
+513 SGGREQ
-520 QQPHH
+520 HNNH
-525 HLTNTVSLQHYHHQQ
+525 HLPSPVGLQHYQQHQQ
-540 PPPQQHLVV
+540 SQPLPQPHQPPHLVV
-549 HHHPSQLAPQ
+549 HHQGQQQLSQ
-559 HYTLHSQQI
+559 HYALHSQQLP
-568 HQYSAQQHQQQHFQH
+568 HFATQQQQQQHQQHFHH
-583 YQPAHPQQLLH
+583 YQQQHLPSHPQQILH
-594 QQQFGVGESGGLHLP
+594 QQQVVAVPEASGLHHT
-609 SQNHHQYDAGGTS
+609 QQYEI
-622 AQQQQQGQGRSSSS
+622 AQPGRSS
-636 SSGGV
+636 G
-641 AGLLRRSS
+641 GLLRRSS

-670 NPYHHQPQSAQ
+670 NPYHQPQSQ
-681 SGASSSSTSRS
+681 SASSSRS

-699 HRGGGGGNG
+699 HRGGGGGG
-708 GGGAGGIATG
+708 VPSG
-718 STAVH
+718 AVH
-723 FSNNAAT
+723 LSNAAA
-730 VIAGSSKGAGS
+730 VIAGT
-741 SSSTSKGG
+741 STSKGG
-749 AILLATSF
+749 PSKGTILLATSF
-757 DGTAAVGGGSGVGG
+757 DGGAIGGGGGG

-792 NSGNSDGASSH
+792 SGVNDVTNSSH
-803 QPSHPFIKLT
+803 QQQHSQSHPFIKLT
-813 KAALG
+813 KATLG
-818 GTSSASSSSG
+818 GSGSSSASASGMPPHQPSSSSSAMVDVNMLHATGSTGGGAAASSSS
-828 GVPPQQ
+828 
-834 QHQSTPS
+834 S
-841 SSMAD
+841 
-846 VNMMHSA
+846 SA
-853 AGTTT
+853 AV
-858 TTASTS
+858 S
-864 GSGSGGA
+864 GSA
-871 AGSSGVPPPHPD
+871 VPPHPD

-1048 SILQANGVS
+1048 SILQANGVA

-1078 ANCCLSLHTEEFH
+1078 ANCCLNLHAEEFH

-1099 LARLLAQQDKK
+1099 LARLLAQHDKK

-1122 VDSFQHDQAVLQ
+1122 VDSFQHDQTVLQ

-1199 DPVTSDVELVP
+1199 DAVTTDVELVP

-1320 HQLLA
+1320 HQMLA
-1325 QQGAA
+1325 QQGAAAAA

-1337 AAAATA
+1337 AAAV
-1343 AVIVSPAAASKAAA
+1343 VIVSPPSMGGSSTSATPAEVSGIATGCSDG
-1357 AASVDCGNVENAVAA
+1357 VA
-1372 TSPAVAAIGTG
+1372 TSCAAVGVGTG

-1537 ATIHPTGPS
+1537 ATILPS
-1546 GQTFDFDSS
+1546 GGSSQTFDFDSS

-1562 AGGGGGGQVAIAIS
+1562 AAAGHVAIAIG

-1587 SSAMMMASSKMSSS
+1587 SSAMMMASSKMSS
-1601 SHHHH
+1601 HHH
-1606 HQHLPH
+1606 HQHLSH
-1612 HHHQQQQSS
+1612 HLHQQQPSS
-1621 SSSPSAV
+1621 SASTLAV
-1628 AASAGTI
+1628 
-1635 AMASGSNSYTTA
+1635 A
-1647 SGSGSAINLNKSSSM
+1647 SGSGSGSYTSTTASANAMTLNKTSSL
-1662 RQQAAAAHHHHHH
+1662 RQQAVHHHHHH
-1675 HLMNL
+1675 HLLNL
-1680 MPHSAI
+1680 MPHTVAPGSGQVASA
-1686 QAQATGQHMPV
+1686 GQHLPV
-1697 AANLHHHLQDAGTSG
+1697 ASLHHLDPS
-1712 TTVQPAPGTSI
+1712 TTGAIVQPIVQPTPGTSI

-1729 TTGNANILL
+1729 TTSNGNILL

-1745 AAAAMNPMNHHHQPS
+1745 AAAAMNPINQHQAYPQP
-1760 HAIPHHH
+1760 HAHPHSLPHHH
-1767 QSHHPQPQQPVT
+1767 GHHAQQPT

-1792 FSDAFVGY
+1792 FSDAFSGY
-1800 SVPTNVPDQ
+1800 NVAVTDQ
-1809 TNIALLAGTTV
+1809 TNVALLAGTTV
-1820 PSAAGT
+1820 VGAPSGATPVMVNNSTAGT
-1826 AVVGNSGAGMMQGM
+1826 LAG
-1840 IVSPNNSSTAPASNA
+1840 SSTQGIGVP
-1855 LGHHAS
+1855 
-1861 HESASSSNNPSGQ
+1861 SSSNSSASLAVGGHHSHDNSSSASNSGQ

-1892 GSSKSKSRHD
+1892 GSSKSKSRHEES
-1902 DAHTSSGG
+1902 HGGSGAG
-1910 ASSSSQ
+1910 SSSSGN
-1916 GASSLSSG
+1916 GATAASTSG
-1924 SGVAGGSSS
+1924 NSGS

-1940 QEFINKATTSMGASS
+1940 QEFINKATTMGAGS

-1993 GRQSSSTSAASSSH
+1993 GRQSSSSSAASTSH
-2007 NASSSGAAGYGKDGS
+2007 HASSSGSGYSKDGS
-2022 SGGNSLN
+2022 GSSSLN

-2054 VLFVNR
+2054 VVFVNR
-2060 YSGTDGSSGPTDG
+2060 YSADTANVTI
-2073 AAAGGLGGAGGA
+2073 GGAGGA
-2085 LEQHPACTI
+2085 SGGVLQQHPACTI

-2099 DAIRKLDGRKEEC
+2099 EAIRKLDGHKDEC
-2112 LNALQELRDILME
+2112 LGALKELRNILME

-2142 LNYMANNENP
+2142 LNYMANDENP
-2152 LVERAIRLRMFLHVF
+2152 LVERATRLRMFLHVF
-2167 AGLPVEA
+2167 AGLPLDA
-2174 NYSHVGAGTP
+2174 SYSQTGS
-2184 AGMDG
+2184 DG
-2189 AAFSALV
+2189 STCITGVAFSAFV

-2298 AAIISMG
+2298 AAMISMG

-2317 HVLPYNMTVY
+2317 HILPYNMTVY

-2354 SIWVQQHTIYYRPVE
+2354 SIWVQQHTIYYRPVTDE
-2369 EESSGSSKGASGS
+2369 SGSSNKGPSGS

-2394 LMRRKPEFW
+2394 IIRRKPEFW

-2408 PAVVSPLGPFLT
+2408 PAIVSPLGPFLT

-2451 TLYFSVPHIPIV
+2451 TLYFSVPQVPIV
-2463 PQAEFIHSKIA
+2463 PQIEFIHSKIA

-2626 STSIADNIVK
+2626 STTIADNIVK
-2636 SSMGGGALE
+2636 SSMSGGVLDDG
-2645 DASLDTNTTATTMTL
+2645 SLDTTTMTTTATTIALVNMT
-2660 VSMTT
+2660 M
-2665 TNTRSSLGSNRG
+2665 TRSSIGSNRG
-2677 SDEAANNSVSGVSD
+2677 SDETANNSVSGISD
-2691 DNSSFII
+2691 DNSSFMI

-2707 IEQLNPQQAELEN
+2707 IEQSDQLLQLNPQQAELEN
-2720 NSTPPPALPPSSFAD
+2720 NSTPPPALPPSSLVD
-2735 VEGLMITPLSSDSA
+2735 VEGLMITPLSSNGGRGSTADSSVA
-2749 ATITAGAISYVNA
+2749 VGTGIVSYVNA

-2818 EESSLGLSDLGQIAP
+2818 EEGSIGLADLGQVAP

-2840 RLNEIVKQRDHIQAD
+2840 RLNEIVKQRDQIQAD
-2855 PNLNAMEKTE
+2855 PALNAMEKTE
-2865 KIEALDLDGCPI
+2865 KIEMLDLDGCPI

-2891 IELRRGGRDMA
+2891 VELRRGGRDMA

-2913 LVTHWFMAEGVSRQ
+2913 LVTHWFLAEGVSRQ

-2939 PMSRLQMFYPEE
+2939 PMNRLQMFYPEE

-2962 GTNQQRWD
+2962 GSQQQRWD
-2970 VRMLSESCRT
+2970 SRMLAESCRT

-2994 YDILATYNRDEQRL
+2994 YDILATYNREEQRL

-3025 SLTPPLTIV
+3025 ALTPPLTIV

-3068 MRQKLKIAACEGS
+3068 MRQKLKIAASEGS

>member
-1 MAESVVKQ
+1 MM
-9 VLSAVTEG
+9 TE
-17 HHHHPAAQQQA
+17 PAA
-28 KQQPKDQ
+28 K
-35 HQRKEGSA
+35 
-43 TNSGTGS
+43 
-50 HTHSSSETRRSRAG
+50 
-64 KSSKGE
+64 
-70 VTRAS
+70 
-75 IPVTSA
+75 
-81 RPRQERFDSADKTNQ
+81 QERSDSADNSK
-96 PRSSV
+96 PSLSRSA

-106 LPPSL
+106 LPLTGSSSSAEVAQGSPSAEHH
-111 PQYGNSS
+111 PV
-118 EEQHQPAG
+118 A
-126 KRLSLNCKAS
+126 KRQSLNSKA
-136 ADQQTVVAAVPV
+136 AAATAAPV

-163 TATTSGNTG
+163 TGSSGSGT
-172 AVGSSSTVE
+172 AVGVSSTAE
-181 YSVDLKQH
+181 HGFDLKHQQQLQH
-189 QLVQHHQ
+189 QQQQHHLQ
-196 VSATPSKIV
+196 LQAAVTPPPKLV
-205 DVRNNRNKSSTKVA
+205 DVRNNRNKSSTK
-219 AATAAGVLS
+219 TAAQS
-228 SKVGGGTGIGPHEST
+228 SSAAKGGGSGPNPHEST
-243 KAASNNTA
+243 KAATGSNSTA
-251 SSERNPSFSDRSSSS
+251 SSERNSAAVDRSSSS
-266 ASSIL
+266 ASTATDHNSAT
-271 PSSSPT
+271 PVSSA
-277 VESNAAV
+277 AAV
-284 SAAEAHQSKAKR
+284 ETQQHSKAKR
-296 GYTVG
+296 GSVIG
-301 SSSRVNG
+301 ASNHRANG
-308 EETTSLASSSRAISK
+308 EESSACSTPSLASSSRAISK
-323 NKRRKSGT
+323 TKHRKSG
-331 GSSPSSTKLLRKLVD
+331 GSSSSAKLLRKIAD
-346 RKGLLAEETK
+346 RKGLLAEDTK
-356 AASKATIKSGQRR
+356 PASKATTIKAGQRR
-369 SKGDRKWHQ
+369 SKGDRKWQQ
-378 EATTVATRPS
+378 ETTSATATRPS
-388 TSNAPSVE
+388 SSNSAAVE
-396 QQSAVE
+396 QSAVE
-402 VLTIRN
+402 VVTIRN
-408 LRSHQHQQQQQQH
+408 LRSHHQHQQQQQQH
-421 ITLTATVNELGIVTG
+421 ITLTATVNEQGLVTG
-436 AQVSSNAAST
+436 AQVSSSAAPTAPT
-446 ASTPTSFSASSTCSS
+446 ASSYSASACSG
-461 SGAQVPKKR
+461 GAQVPKKR
-470 QKVGGDHNNQHNYH
+470 QK
-484 HHHQQQQ
+484 QQQQ
-491 QQQQQQY
+491 
-498 QQQHPNLGAR
+498 HGR
-508 LAARS
+508 
-513 SGGSREQ
+513 SGG
-520 QQPHH
+520 
-525 HLTNTVSLQHYHHQQ
+525 
-540 PPPQQHLVV
+540 
-549 HHHPSQLAPQ
+549 
-559 HYTLHSQQI
+559 
-568 HQYSAQQHQQQHFQH
+568 
-583 YQPAHPQQLLH
+583 
-594 QQQFGVGESGGLHLP
+594 GVG
-609 SQNHHQYDAGGTS
+609 
-622 AQQQQQGQGRSSSS
+622 
-636 SSGGV
+636 
-641 AGLLRRSS
+641 GLLRRSS

-670 NPYHHQPQSAQ
+670 NPYHQPQSH
-681 SGASSSSTSRS
+681 SASSSSRS
-692 GSHHHHH
+692 GSHHHH
-699 HRGGGGGNG
+699 HRGGGGGG
-708 GGGAGGIATG
+708 GVAATGGAAHLSSAGT
-718 STAVH
+718 
-723 FSNNAAT
+723 T
-730 VIAGSSKGAGS
+730 VIAGTSSSSKGGS
-741 SSSTSKGG
+741 SSSSSKG

-757 DGTAAVGGGSGVGG
+757 DGTGAAGGSGSGGGGGGG
-771 PSTSNAMANDGSRNN
+771 PSTSNAMANDGFRNN

-792 NSGNSDGASSH
+792 SSGNDGAGSH
-803 QPSHPFIKLT
+803 HQQQQQQSTHPLIKLT

-818 GTSSASSSSG
+818 GGGSSSGSSSGVPSHPSGSSSSG
-828 GVPPQQ
+828 MV
-834 QHQSTPS
+834 
-841 SSMAD
+841 D
-846 VNMMHSA
+846 VNMLHSGGTTA
-853 AGTTT
+853 AG

-864 GSGSGGA
+864 SGSGA
-871 AGSSGVPPPHPD
+871 AGGSSGVPPHPD

-970 IKQVVPALIT
+970 TKQVVPALIT

-1048 SILQANGVS
+1048 NILQANGVS

-1078 ANCCLSLHTEEFH
+1078 ANCCLNLHAEEFH
-1091 FVKDSLAL
+1091 FVKESLAL

-1148 LVVTP
+1148 LIVTP

-1199 DPVTSDVELVP
+1199 EPVTTDVELVP

-1330 AAEAAAA
+1330 AAAAAE
-1337 AAAATA
+1337 A
-1343 AVIVSPAAASKAAA
+1343 AVIVSPPAG
-1357 AASVDCGNVENAVAA
+1357 GNVD
-1372 TSPAVAAIGTG
+1372 SPAAGGSSAEATTSTVGTG

-1405 ERGLAAEFIRNLFS
+1405 ERGLAAQFIRNLFS

-1469 MASNDMRIVVGAMQ
+1469 MASNDMRIVVGAVQ

-1537 ATIHPTGPS
+1537 ATLHPSGS

-1562 AGGGGGGQVAIAIS
+1562 AAGGGQVAIAIG

-1587 SSAMMMASSKMSSS
+1587 SSAMMMASSKMGT
-1601 SHHHH
+1601 HQH
-1606 HQHLPH
+1606 HQHLSH
-1612 HHHQQQQSS
+1612 HHHQQQQHQQQQQPSS
-1621 SSSPSAV
+1621 
-1628 AASAGTI
+1628 SAGTM
-1635 AMASGSNSYTTA
+1635 AMSSGGNSYTTSNA
-1647 SGSGSAINLNKSSSM
+1647 VAAAGTAINLNKSSLM
-1662 RQQAAAAHHHHHH
+1662 RQQQAAPVHHH

-1680 MPHSAI
+1680 IPHSVGGHVSTA
-1686 QAQATGQHMPV
+1686 GQHMPV
-1697 AANLHHHLQDAGTSG
+1697 ANLHHHLDPSNSGTS
-1712 TTVQPAPGTSI
+1712 VQPMVQAAPGTSI

-1729 TTGNANILL
+1729 TTSNGNILL

-1745 AAAAMNPMNHHHQPS
+1745 AAAAMNPMNHHQAHP
-1760 HAIPHHH
+1760 HA
-1767 QSHHPQPQQPVT
+1767 HPQPHALPHHQGHHAQQPT

-1792 FSDAFVGY
+1792 FSDAFGGY
-1800 SVPTNVPDQ
+1800 NVAVTDQQTNV
-1809 TNIALLAGTTV
+1809 ALLSGTTLVGTPNV
-1820 PSAAGT
+1820 PPP
-1826 AVVGNSGAGMMQGM
+1826 AVVGNSNAAMHGVAQGGGMVATSNSGTTASGTAHHGA
-1840 IVSPNNSSTAPASNA
+1840 
-1855 LGHHAS
+1855 
-1861 HESASSSNNPSGQ
+1861 HESGSSGSSNPGQ

-1902 DAHTSSGG
+1902 DAHASSGG
-1910 ASSSSQ
+1910 AAGSSSSAGAGAAGAA
-1916 GASSLSSG
+1916 GAS
-1924 SGVAGGSSS
+1924 GSSS

-1940 QEFINKATTSMGASS
+1940 QEFINKATTMGASS

-1965 GSGSSRSRFTGAS
+1965 GSGSSRSRFTGT

-1993 GRQSSSTSAASSSH
+1993 GRQSSSSSTASTSHNAASSGS
-2007 NASSSGAAGYGKDGS
+2007 GYGKDGS
-2022 SGGNSLN
+2022 GGSSLN

-2054 VLFVNR
+2054 IQFVGR
-2060 YSGTDGSSGPTDG
+2060 YSADTASGSADG
-2073 AAAGGLGGAGGA
+2073 AAGGLGGGV
-2085 LEQHPACTI
+2085 LQQHPACTI

-2099 DAIRKLDGRKEEC
+2099 EAIRKLDGRGEEC
-2112 LNALQELRDILME
+2112 LSALQELRDILME

-2142 LNYMANNENP
+2142 LNYMANDENP
-2152 LVERAIRLRMFLHVF
+2152 LVERATRLRMFLHVF
-2167 AGLPVEA
+2167 AGLPLDA
-2174 NYSHVGAGTP
+2174 SYSHVGAGTP

-2298 AAIISMG
+2298 AAMISMG

-2369 EESSGSSKGASGS
+2369 EESNGSSKGASGS

-2451 TLYFSVPHIPIV
+2451 TLYFSVPHLPIV

-2645 DASLDTNTTATTMTL
+2645 DASLDTTTTATTMAL
-2660 VSMTT
+2660 VSMT

-2707 IEQLNPQQAELEN
+2707 IEQSDHLLQLNPQQAELEN

-2735 VEGLMITPLSSDSA
+2735 VEGLMITPLA
-2749 ATITAGAISYVNA
+2749 GGVGATDGTGSPAVIGAGAVSYVNA

-2833 EVQSTLL
+2833 EVQGTLL
-2840 RLNEIVKQRDHIQAD
+2840 RLNEIVKQRDQIQAD
-2855 PNLNAMEKTE
+2855 PTLNAMEKTE

-2877 SDLGLDF
+2877 ADLGLDF

-2913 LVTHWFMAEGVSRQ
+2913 LVTHWFLAEGVSRQ

-2970 VRMLSESCRT
+2970 VRMLAESCRT
-2980 DHGFSQDSPAIQFF
+2980 DHGFNQDSPAIQFF

-3025 SLTPPLTIV
+3025 ALTPPLTIV

-3056 YLKLPDYSNREV
+3056 YLKLPDYSNRDV
-3068 MRQKLKIAACEGS
+3068 MRQKLKMAASEGS